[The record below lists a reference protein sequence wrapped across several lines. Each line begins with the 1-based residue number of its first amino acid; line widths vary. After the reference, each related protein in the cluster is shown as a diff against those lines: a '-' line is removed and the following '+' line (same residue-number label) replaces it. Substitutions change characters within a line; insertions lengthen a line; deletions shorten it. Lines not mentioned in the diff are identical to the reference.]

1 MLSAM
6 SRTKPKKLSSTH
18 FIVVLTK
25 VVRGCDLFRIEAKF
39 VTYLENL
46 GFQAAKLMSTCTE
59 ITSVKYDVRRLDLI
73 QRSWFSNKFYKYFKI
88 GRTQ

>member
-46 GFQAAKLMSTCTE
+46 GF
-59 ITSVKYDVRRLDLI
+59 
-73 QRSWFSNKFYKYFKI
+73 
-88 GRTQ
+88 